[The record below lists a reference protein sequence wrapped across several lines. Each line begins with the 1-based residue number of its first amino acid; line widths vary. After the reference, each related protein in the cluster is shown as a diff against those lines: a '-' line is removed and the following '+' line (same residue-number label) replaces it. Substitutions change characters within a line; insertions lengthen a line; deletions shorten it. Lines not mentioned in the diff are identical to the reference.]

1 MLGDC
6 LHRPSRNFTNYIT
19 QRRRGSENMT
29 VDRHFRL
36 TDEEATRLGILSNK
50 TGYTVNAIIRMLIDN
65 VDSVTMSKLRTL
77 TRHDDLILSNAK
89 YNAMLRKN
97 IATNINELAKYVN
110 GSNVNNDALENAFY
124 EMCNRVDHLQE
135 EMDKR
140 YASFKDNK

>member
-1 MLGDC
+1 MLGVC
-6 LHRPSRNFTNYIT
+6 LQRPSRNFTNYIT

-77 TRHDDLILSNAK
+77 TKHDDLILANAK

-97 IATNINELAKYVN
+97 VSTNINEIAKYINGGDVN
-110 GSNVNNDALENAFY
+110 DDELKDVFY
-124 EMCNRVDHLQE
+124 KMCKLIDHFQE
-135 EMDKR
+135 EMDKH
-140 YASFKDNK
+140 YASFKDDK

>member
-1 MLGDC
+1 
-6 LHRPSRNFTNYIT
+6 
-19 QRRRGSENMT
+19 MT

-77 TRHDDLILSNAK
+77 TKHDDLILANAK

-97 IATNINELAKYVN
+97 VATNINEIAKYINGGDVN
-110 GSNVNNDALENAFY
+110 DDELKDVFY
-124 EMCNRVDHLQE
+124 KMCKLIDHFQE
-135 EMDKR
+135 EMDKH
-140 YASFKDNK
+140 YASFKDDK